1 MGFDSTDAEMNPYF
15 LQYPSVVSFSGGRS
29 SGYLLAKIIEAHGRQ
44 LPDHV
49 HVVFA
54 NTGKEHIAT
63 LEFVREVESR
73 WCRIVWVERSDNEKK
88 FAVKDFESASRN
100 GEPFEQLIHKKKF
113 LPNPVMRFCTSDL
126 KVMPIKNYMKS
137 IEVEEYT
144 TVLGLRGDE
153 PRRVARVTGDPSR
166 DVVCP
171 MATAGATRSTIMDFW
186 KQCEFDLQ
194 LPNGDQ
200 AFGNCDLCF
209 LKGRAPTDRVVR
221 ENPDSIDWWA
231 RMELESGGT
240 FRKDRAT
247 YQQIRIQVA
256 EQGMLFGDVE
266 DHEGTLPCDCTE

>member
-1 MGFDSTDAEMNPYF
+1 MTETNINPYY
-15 LQYPSVVSFSGGRS
+15 LRDVSVVSFSGGRS
-29 SGYLLAKIIEAHGRQ
+29 SGYLLAKIIQAHGGQ

-73 WCRIVWVERSDNEKK
+73 WCRIVWVERSDNEEK

-100 GEPFEQLIHKKKF
+100 GEPFEQLIRKKKF
-113 LPNPVMRFCTSDL
+113 LPNPIMRFCTSDL
-126 KVMPIKNYMKS
+126 KVVPIKNYMKY
-137 IEVEEYT
+137 IGVVDYT
-144 TVLGLRGDE
+144 TVLGLRSDE
-153 PRRVARVTGDPSR
+153 PRRVAKVTGDSSR
-166 DVVCP
+166 DILCP

-186 KQCEFDLQ
+186 KQSVFDLK

-221 ENPDSIDWWA
+221 QNLKSIEWWA
-231 RMELESGGT
+231 KMELETGAT
-240 FRKDRAT
+240 FRKDRPT
-247 YQQIRIQVA
+247 Y
-256 EQGMLFGDVE
+256 
-266 DHEGTLPCDCTE
+266 